1 MVVQD
6 VSVGFDGLVC
16 LMCVSNAILNADFAF
31 DAYSLCLTKQWIFN
45 LVVQTDASSVDGY
58 LVREQAPIRPPPF
71 LGSCRAEGLCIGLFS
86 TARATESAAWDV
98 SFSASR

>member
-1 MVVQD
+1 MVQD

-58 LVREQAPIRPPPF
+58 LVCEQAPIRPRHF
-71 LGSCRAEGLCIGLFS
+71 LAVAGQEGF
-86 TARATESAAWDV
+86 A
-98 SFSASR
+98 